1 MPIGHK
7 FPYHASKKLMENL
20 RHQIELAIK
29 ALGMKNCPLNAD
41 VFVRGEQV
49 WLIEVGGRTGATC
62 IPELISIY
70 TGYDWYEKIISYALG
85 EEAEFQSEETH
96 PCMGALLFSN
106 QDGIIEKIE
115 MDKLKSLVQKG
126 IEVQLDY
133 QSVIKLRQ

>member
-1 MPIGHK
+1 
-7 FPYHASKKLMENL
+7 MENL
-20 RHQIELAIK
+20 KHQIELAIK

-96 PCMGALLFSN
+96 PCMGALINLKAWFKKVLRFSL
-106 QDGIIEKIE
+106 IIR
-115 MDKLKSLVQKG
+115 
-126 IEVQLDY
+126 
-133 QSVIKLRQ
+133 SVIKLRQ